1 MAHYIDYYYPA
12 GPPAAGIR
20 GFSIQLNTGKRL
32 PSGELAKL
40 CRGCGVESRK
50 VAFKGY
56 SLERLPWPATLDSK
70 EYGEARQ

>member
-56 SLERLPWPATLDSK
+56 KP
-70 EYGEARQ
+70 